1 MATRKIKDA
10 QDLTTNEL
18 IYFKGH
24 AKATYMSDGKTV
36 EDAINQI
43 GTGGD
48 CQSPYVLPF
57 DIETLDGLSYTDNIG
72 SLQTDAYV
80 FEKVK
85 SALEVGR
92 MIVIRYSSSDAG
104 YHICDATY
112 NGDAISVRVY
122 NGLMLYSFEIY
133 ASSQGNILVEQYSLQ
148 SELVDGV
155 NIATINGQSLTVGG
169 DITIQGGSDVEVPT
183 KVSQLENDAEY
194 ITQEDVAAVATSG
207 SYNDLI
213 DSPFIPNADS
223 VKTWGFVKGVKLN
236 GSTKTP
242 SVSDGIVDLG
252 TIEGGSTDGFVT
264 KETIGALVVAN
275 AQALY
280 DGNDVYALPSSAN
293 GDEDD
298 VIVSKKT
305 LKTIN
310 GQSLIGEG
318 DITIG
323 EGGGSSSGGGMNI
336 VVMDD
341 YVVDYAEP
349 NTIYVITTNGLGGG
363 LEVYEFIP
371 PTNGYA
377 EYVFI
382 FQVGVMDS
390 GFSIPEYVMWP
401 NGQLP
406 DVVRSGDVSYAEVY
420 ELNISASLVDG
431 GEYIYKAVLTH
442 FKEAQL

>member
-10 QDLTTNEL
+10 KDLSTNEL

-57 DIETLDGLSYTDNIG
+57 DIETLDGLSYSDNEG
-72 SLQTDAYV
+72 RLQTDADV
-80 FEKVK
+80 FEKAK
-85 SALEVGR
+85 SAIEMGR
-92 MIVIRYSSSDAG
+92 MVVIRYGLSDAG

-133 ASSQGNILVEQYSLQ
+133 ASSQGSILVEQYSLQ

-155 NIATINGQSLTVGG
+155 NIATINGQSLTAGG
-169 DITIQGGSDVEVPT
+169 DITIKGGSDVEVPT

-194 ITQEDVAAVATSG
+194 ITQDDLAAVATSG
-207 SYNDLI
+207 SYNDLT

-264 KETIGALVVAN
+264 KETIGVLTVAN
-275 AQALY
+275 VQALY

-298 VIVSKKT
+298 IIATESYVDNAIASAIT
-305 LKTIN
+305 NTIN
-310 GQSLIGEG
+310 
-318 DITIG
+318 
-323 EGGGSSSGGGMNI
+323 
-336 VVMDD
+336 
-341 YVVDYAEP
+341 A
-349 NTIYVITTNGLGGG
+349 
-363 LEVYEFIP
+363 
-371 PTNGYA
+371 
-377 EYVFI
+377 
-382 FQVGVMDS
+382 
-390 GFSIPEYVMWP
+390 
-401 NGQLP
+401 
-406 DVVRSGDVSYAEVY
+406 SY
-420 ELNISASLVDG
+420 
-431 GEYIYKAVLTH
+431 
-442 FKEAQL
+442 

>member
-57 DIETLDGLSYTDNIG
+57 DIETLDGLSYSDNEG
-72 SLQTDAYV
+72 RLQTDADV
-80 FEKVK
+80 FEKTK
-85 SALEVGR
+85 SAIEMGR
-92 MIVIRYSSSDAG
+92 MVVIRYGLSDAG

-155 NIATINGQSLTVGG
+155 NIATINGQSLTAGG
-169 DITIQGGSDVEVPT
+169 DITIKGGSDVEVPT

-194 ITQEDVAAVATSG
+194 ITQEDVAAVALSG
-207 SYNDLI
+207 SYNDLQ
-213 DSPFIPNADS
+213 DTPTIPSAVTES
-223 VKTWGFVKGVKLN
+223 TVSGWGFTKNTGTYSKPSGGIPKSDLASAVQTSLGKADTAIQSTSFGELTDLALVKGFE
-236 GSTKTP
+236 S
-242 SVSDGIVDLG
+242 SQRG
-252 TIEGGSTDGFVT
+252 TI
-264 KETIGALVVAN
+264 
-275 AQALY
+275 
-280 DGNDVYALPSSAN
+280 YALPDEAS

-298 VIVSKKT
+298 VILSRSSV
-305 LKTIN
+305 KTIN

-323 EGGGSSSGGGMNI
+323 GGGGSSNGRNLVSSVDLIFSEDEPLLPDTIYYCNDVVAIDISAVTPPSG
-336 VVMDD
+336 
-341 YVVDYAEP
+341 DYAEY
-349 NTIYVITTNGLGGG
+349 TLLFKTDEDVYITCPDNWLW
-363 LEVYEFIP
+363 
-371 PTNGYA
+371 A
-377 EYVFI
+377 
-382 FQVGVMDS
+382 
-390 GFSIPEYVMWP
+390 
-401 NGQLP
+401 NGQAP
-406 DVVRSGDVSYAEVY
+406 SIEGETVY
-420 ELNISASLVDG
+420 ELSVVATKFGSD
-431 GEYIYKAVLTH
+431 YIYKAVLTP
-442 FKEAQL
+442 FKSV